1 MKLRIYWSL
10 SKGVLLESIRRKD
23 LWVIAILGFVVL
35 AASSALGFFGVAG
48 LEVFIKDLAVTV
60 LGLFSTVIAVVTS
73 TRVLPEEIKNRTLY
87 PLLARPITRFDLIIG
102 KFFGAVL
109 VTWTGFLM
117 LSLTTVLAMVMFRI
131 PFELIMLQ
139 YLAGKMMGLAL
150 VCAIGLALSVYMT
163 PPAATTMGF
172 VLTMGA
178 SSISRAL
185 VLSYAAAPPALQW
198 FFKLLNSVLP
208 QVHLFD
214 FGARTVYFNWTPV
227 PARAMVT
234 LFVYLLGY
242 GGAMLFFAHVKLRK
256 QTL

>member
-1 MKLRIYWSL
+1 MKFRIYWSL
-10 SKGVLLESIRRKD
+10 AKAVLLESIRRKD

-48 LEVFIKDLAVTV
+48 LEVFVKDLAVTV

-73 TRVLPEEIKNRTLY
+73 TRLLPEEIKNRTLY
-87 PLLARPITRFDLIIG
+87 PLLARPLTRFDLILG
-102 KFFGAVL
+102 KYLGAVL

-117 LSLTTVLAMVMFRI
+117 LAATTGLAMVLFKI
-131 PFELIMLQ
+131 PFEIIMLQ
-139 YLAGKMMGLAL
+139 YLVGKMMGLAL

-172 VLTMGA
+172 VLTVGA

-185 VLSYAAAPPALQW
+185 VLGYAAAPPAVQW
-198 FFKLLNSVLP
+198 LFKLINTVLP

-214 FGARTVYFNWTPV
+214 FGSRTVYFNWSPV
-227 PARAMVT
+227 PLWAMGT
-234 LFVYLLGY
+234 LLVYLVGY
-242 GGAMLFFAHVKLRK
+242 AGAMLAIAHLKLRR
-256 QTL
+256 QAL